1 LILEEENI
9 IWPNRLHRK
18 PDGIRTRRNVSV
30 RLRII
35 FFYLET
41 YERFIQVVTIAETPF
56 ISIRSDNRC
65 DPATE
70 ILCPRKK
77 LNGI

>member
-1 LILEEENI
+1 MKRKLFGQINFIKNRMEFEQDKMFRLESE
-9 IWPNRLHRK
+9 
-18 PDGIRTRRNVSV
+18 
-30 RLRII
+30 
-35 FFYLET
+35 FFVFLKK
-41 YERFIQVVTIAETPF
+41 RFIQVVTIAETPF

>member
-1 LILEEENI
+1 MILNEEEI
-9 IWPNRLHRK
+9 IWPNKLHQK
-18 PDGIRTRRNVSV
+18 PDGIRTRQNVSV
-30 RLRII
+30 RIGI
-35 FFYLET
+35 FFFEKK
-41 YERFIQVVTIAETPF
+41 RFIQVVTIAETPF